1 MIFETLSELWI
12 WQLLGRMHP
21 LIVHFPI
28 GALLIAF
35 FLEMLTMGGKR
46 PELRSGIRW
55 LVYIG
60 TGTALLAVFFG
71 LMLAYGGNYS
81 ETTLFYHQWGGI
93 TTAVL
98 GSAASWFVYR
108 AGRTGKKRDLNLYR
122 GALATTVLVL
132 TVAGHFGASL
142 THGDDYIT
150 SVLPWNY
157 DSIAEGE
164 FDELLTEVSQHMEM
178 GDLSETHKNE
188 LNVGVRR
195 IFASSC
201 YRCHDSNEAEGGLV
215 LNSEEAVMEG
225 GDDGPIITPGQPG
238 DSELMRRI
246 TLPKGH
252 DDVMPQKGSSLTEGQ
267 VELIRTWIEVGA
279 PWSDEEVKTFREAP
293 IALDKPPV
301 PSNTD
306 SNFDN
311 PIDRFTDA
319 YFEEHDISWPEPVD
333 DITYMRRVYMDI
345 IGLMPEPKELQEFVQ
360 DSSPDKRDKLVEALL
375 SRKHDYAQHWLT
387 FWNDLL
393 RNDYTGT
400 GFITGGREQIT
411 DWLYDALYHNKRY
424 DRMVR
429 ELTNPGEASD
439 GFIRG
444 IEWRGAVNASQTTEM
459 QAAQNISQ
467 SFLGLNLKCASCHDS
482 FVSNLTLDDAY
493 SFAAV
498 FSDSALAIQ
507 RCEVPTGDTAK
518 AGFVYSEE
526 LGEIDE
532 SLSRDERLERLADI
546 LSQKQNGR
554 LYRTIA
560 NRYWELL
567 MGRGLVE
574 PVDEMDNIP
583 WSQDM
588 LDWLASDLI
597 DHEYDLKHLIA
608 MIVRSRTYE
617 LPSVGISREEAQS
630 EEYVF
635 RGPLRKRLTAE
646 QFTDAVSQVAAPFY
660 YSVAHSPYEK
670 PPAEADWIW
679 FDTRENDRPSQPP
692 PGTYYFR
699 RDFDIPAGREIAK
712 AQLLVTADEA
722 YKLYLNSSL
731 VSEGNDW
738 RQVDRIDVT
747 EHLKTGNNL
756 LAAEGTNGGTIPNPA
771 GMLLNLRIRF
781 AGDEQ
786 EVEVRS
792 SDQWRATDQRPSK
805 GWKAPDFD
813 DRGWGSVRSFGNSRE
828 SGRWGQ
834 LLNFT
839 HNLENQL
846 EFSRASLVAND
857 DFLKAMGR
865 PTRENIV
872 TNRQT
877 EATLLQAL
885 ELTNGEKLNEVIAR
899 GANRWVK
906 EYDQAEDE
914 MIEQLYLTA
923 YGRAPKEKEVQ
934 VARQRLS
941 PDPGEEEM
949 EDLLWAIVMNPE
961 FQLIY

>member
-1 MIFETLSELWI
+1 MFFDGLSDLWI
-12 WQLLGRMHP
+12 WQFLARMHP
-21 LIVHFPI
+21 LIIHFPI

-35 FLEMLTMGGKR
+35 FLEILTLGGKR
-46 PELRSGIRW
+46 SELRSGIQW

-60 TGTALLAVFFG
+60 TGTSLLAVLAG

-81 ETTLFYHQWGGI
+81 ETTIFYHQWGGI
-93 TTAVL
+93 ATVILAL
-98 GSAASWFVYR
+98 SASWLLYR
-108 AGRTGKKRDLNLYR
+108 AGTSGKKKDLIFYR
-122 GALATTVLVL
+122 VTLTATVLVL

-157 DSIAEGE
+157 DTIAEGE
-164 FDELLTEVSQHMEM
+164 FDELLTEVNQHMEL
-178 GDLSETHKNE
+178 GALSETHKNE

-195 IFASSC
+195 IFAHSC

-215 LNSEEAVMEG
+215 LNSKEAVMKG
-225 GDDGPIITPGQPG
+225 GDGGPIIVPGQPD
-238 DSELMRRI
+238 DSELIHRI

-252 DDVMPQKGSSLTEGQ
+252 DDAMPQKGSPLSPGQ
-267 VELIRTWIEVGA
+267 VQLIRTWIEVGA

-293 IALDKPPV
+293 IALDKPPL
-301 PSNTD
+301 PPETD
-306 SNFDN
+306 SDFENS
-311 PIDRFTDA
+311 IDRFIDA
-319 YFEEHDISWPEPVD
+319 YFEENDISWPEPVD
-333 DITYMRRVYMDI
+333 DRTFMRRVYMDV
-345 IGLMPEPKELQEFVQ
+345 IGLMPEPKAIQQFVK
-360 DSSPDKRDKLVEALL
+360 DTSPNKRDGLIDSLL
-375 SRKHDYAQHWLT
+375 SRKHAYAQHWLT

-411 DWLYDALYHNKRY
+411 DWLYDALYNNKRY
-424 DRMVR
+424 DQMVR
-429 ELTNPGEASD
+429 ELTNPSKESD

-482 FVSNLTLDDAY
+482 FVSNLTLNDAY
-493 SFAAV
+493 SFAAI
-498 FSDSALAIQ
+498 FSDSALAMQ

-532 SLSRDERLERLADI
+532 SLSKDERLERLADI
-546 LSQKQNGR
+546 LSQRQNGR

-583 WSQDM
+583 WSQDL

-597 DHEYDLKHLIA
+597 NHEYDLKHLLSEIL
-608 MIVRSRTYE
+608 RSRTYQ
-617 LPSVGISREEAQS
+617 LPSVGVGKERS
-630 EEYVF
+630 EEYIF
-635 RGPLRKRLTAE
+635 RGPVRKRLTAE
-646 QFTDAVSQVAAPFY
+646 QFADAVSQVAAPFY
-660 YSVAHSPYEK
+660 YSVAYSPYEH
-670 PPAEADWIW
+670 PPAKADWIW
-679 FDTRENDRPSQPP
+679 YNTQKNDRPSQPP
-692 PGTYYFR
+692 PGMYHFR
-699 RDFDIPAGREIAK
+699 YGFDIPVDLKIEK

-722 YKLYLNSSL
+722 FKLYVNGLL
-731 VSEGNDW
+731 VGKGQDW
-738 RQVDRIDVT
+738 RQVNRIDVT
-747 EHLKTGNNL
+747 PQLQAGNNL
-756 LAAEGTNGGTIPNPA
+756 LAIEGKNGGTIPNPA
-771 GMLLNLRIRF
+771 GILLNLRVSF
-781 AGDEQ
+781 AGGHERL
-786 EVEVRS
+786 EVS
-792 SDQWRATDQRPSK
+792 SNEQWRATASQPSA
-805 GWKAPDFD
+805 GWETPGFD
-813 DRGWGSVRSFGNSRE
+813 DSQWGSVRSFGNSRGD
-828 SGRWGQ
+828 SQWGQ
-834 LLNFT
+834 LLRFT
-839 HNLENQL
+839 HHVDNQL
-846 EFSRASLVAND
+846 EFTRASLVAND

-877 EATLLQAL
+877 DATLLQAL
-885 ELTNGEKLNEVIAR
+885 ELSNGKKLNEVIAR
-899 GANRWVK
+899 GADRWMN
-906 EYDQAEDE
+906 EYGNAQNE

-923 YGRAPKEKEVQ
+923 YGRYPNEDEARIAGNMLASAPNNEAV
-934 VARQRLS
+934 
-941 PDPGEEEM
+941 

-961 FQLIY
+961 FQIIF